1 MYFTQEDYRK
11 IEKWLLANS
20 KKDTQFVEAATPL
33 QGNETIAFVQNGKN
47 VKTSV
52 KDIVDQFFLL
62 GVSDFLN
69 ITDKYGEK
77 NITINQAIQLIPFRS
92 RKIGQVITFI
102 DEYGNWAIYQFQG
115 KALNQ
120 WNNTTLWIN
129 ILGSIVVSDVV
140 PDEEDITGVKDG
152 DKLILKFANK
162 KYDPEQ
168 WSGLGR
174 TYLRKNVTTVIDS
187 NTGQRRVTNL
197 LSQDMM
203 PAEDTIYILQY
214 DYDLNGQTVIIPDNS
229 VILFEGGTVS
239 NGNLNFVNTTLVAET
254 QVFKNVALEGK
265 ITNKVCTI
273 DWFSV
278 DKTGVTDES
287 KTIRSLFNIATDTV
301 IFSEGSYK
309 FSEVDIDFP
318 ATIRGIG
325 TVIFKP
331 VVKYPGLASALKRV
345 FTVNNQPYFILDNV
359 SIIGDTQ
366 FIYNNSYIGD
376 GLVLCNKVNKVK
388 ITNCVMGDTVS
399 GYPNPGPTPTTT
411 IGQLITGQDCNYF
424 EISHCEFY
432 NNEAFE
438 WINITMPTLERK
450 DLNVVFSDNYIHDYA
465 RGATPLLALCNR
477 LEINR
482 NIFERCYYT
491 GSLLNAHGMYVEFND
506 NIVRDSRMSSI
517 LDTSEWGE
525 YRSESV
531 TVENNDVECL
541 NAALV
546 ATLAANITI
555 RNNKCKCFNALVAMG
570 FYSNYTGKDTNTAN
584 GPTCET
590 VIIEGNDFDF
600 THYDIAYNLPTA
612 AYRAGVCVV
621 PVYTMGNL
629 LSIKNNK
636 FKFVQDDVMDR
647 RFFQIQN
654 MYNVDFS
661 NNNIDGIAK
670 SPNSGFYKALIQ
682 YSLTKSLTVPQLN
695 NICNRLTYENNT
707 NINITGAYFIFEL
720 VSQNIDWWRVD
731 YMSIVN
737 NRLDSTAYISTA
749 KGYIRRLNYEGN
761 QGQLYLLG
769 NNNAAIFK
777 VGGDSKIIQA
787 NNVGIMEKGNNYWM
801 NSNIIEVLQNCTLA
815 KYDLASAI
823 GTTIR
828 VGDTVTWSAGNQ
840 WQALSGVTLTDTP
853 IPSNSAGLPEE
864 SILQYLG
871 VYWVKVSP
879 TGGILLYSGIG
890 TTAQRPTLDYT
901 YRGSRY
907 VNTSEGNR
915 VQIWDGY
922 EWLNEDGTLTSKVS
936 II

>member
-1 MYFTQEDYRK
+1 MFFTQEDYRK

-20 KKDTQFVEAATPL
+20 VKDTEFAGASLPL
-33 QGNETIAFVQNGKN
+33 KGNETVVLVQNGKN
-47 VKTSV
+47 VKASV
-52 KDIVDQFFLL
+52 KDVVEQLFLL
-62 GVSDFLN
+62 GVSDFVN
-69 ITDKYGEK
+69 ITDKYGESY
-77 NITINQAIQLIPFRS
+77 ISLSQAIELIPYRS
-92 RKIGQVITFI
+92 RKIGQVVTFL
-102 DEYGNWAIYQFQG
+102 DDTGKWAMFQFQG
-115 KALNQ
+115 LRKNQ
-120 WNNTTLWIN
+120 WNTLSLWVDLID
-129 ILGSIVVSDVV
+129 LMKGMTVVDS
-140 PDEEDITGVKDG
+140 EDIVTETNSANQVS
-152 DKLILKFANK
+152 LKFADKVYNTAD
-162 KYDPEQ
+162 Y
-168 WSGLGR
+168 SGLGR
-174 TYLRKNVTTVIDS
+174 IYLRKNVVRVEDPVTGNIVTTNYLQQSMIS
-187 NTGQRRVTNL
+187 KEN
-197 LSQDMM
+197 
-203 PAEDTIYILQY
+203 TIYIIQY
-214 DYDLNGQTVIIPDNS
+214 DYNLNGQTIIVPDNS

-254 QVFKNVALEGK
+254 QVFKNVTLEGK

-331 VVKYPGLASALKRV
+331 VVKYLGLASALKRV

-376 GLVLCNKVNKVK
+376 GLILCNKVNKVK
-388 ITNCVMGDTVS
+388 ITDCVMGDTVS

-600 THYDIAYNLPTA
+600 THYDTSYNLPTG

-629 LSIKNNK
+629 LSIKDNK
-636 FKFVQDDVMDR
+636 FKFVQDDAMDR

-654 MYNVDFS
+654 MYNVDFT
-661 NNNIDGIAK
+661 NNSIDGIAK

-682 YSLTKSLTVPQLN
+682 YSLTQSQVVPHLN

-731 YMSIVN
+731 YMSVVN

-840 WQALSGVTLTDTP
+840 WQALSGVTLTDIP

-871 VYWVKVSP
+871 VYWVKVSS
-879 TGGILLYSGIG
+879 TGGVLLYSGIG

>member
-33 QGNETIAFVQNGKN
+33 KGNETVVLVQNGKN
-47 VKTSV
+47 VKASV
-52 KDIVDQFFLL
+52 KDVVEQLFLL
-62 GVSDFLN
+62 GVSDFVN
-69 ITDKYGEK
+69 ITDKYGESY
-77 NITINQAIQLIPFRS
+77 ISLSQAIELIPYRS
-92 RKIGQVITFI
+92 RKIGQVVTFL
-102 DEYGNWAIYQFQG
+102 DDTGKWAMFQFQG
-115 KALNQ
+115 LRKNQ
-120 WNNTTLWIN
+120 WNTLSLWVDLID
-129 ILGSIVVSDVV
+129 LMKGMTVVDS
-140 PDEEDITGVKDG
+140 EDIVTETNSANQVS
-152 DKLILKFANK
+152 LKFADKVYNTAD
-162 KYDPEQ
+162 Y
-168 WSGLGR
+168 SGLGR
-174 TYLRKNVTTVIDS
+174 IYLRKNVVRVEDPVTGNIVTTNYLQQSMIS
-187 NTGQRRVTNL
+187 KEN
-197 LSQDMM
+197 
-203 PAEDTIYILQY
+203 TIYIIQY
-214 DYDLNGQTVIIPDNS
+214 DYNLNGQTIIVPDNS

-254 QVFKNVALEGK
+254 QVFKNVTLEGK

-331 VVKYPGLASALKRV
+331 VVKYLGLASALKRV

-432 NNEAFE
+432 NNEVFE

-636 FKFVQDDVMDR
+636 FKFVQDDAMDR

-682 YSLTKSLTVPQLN
+682 YSLTKSLIVPQLN

-879 TGGILLYSGIG
+879 TGGVLLCSGIG
-890 TTAQRPTLDYT
+890 ATAQRPTLDYN

>member
-1 MYFTQEDYRK
+1 MFFTQEDYRK

-129 ILGSIVVSDVV
+129 VLGSIVVSDIVL
-140 PDEEDITGVKDG
+140 DGEDITGVKDG

-203 PAEDTIYILQY
+203 PTEDTIYILQY
-214 DYDLNGQTVIIPDNS
+214 DYDLNGQTIIVPDNS

-331 VVKYPGLASALKRV
+331 VVKYPRLASALKRV

-376 GLVLCNKVNKVK
+376 GLILCNKVNKVK
-388 ITNCVMGDTVS
+388 ITDCVMGDTVS

-438 WINITMPTLERK
+438 WINITMPTLGRK

-600 THYDIAYNLPTA
+600 TYYDIAYNLPTA
-612 AYRAGVCVV
+612 AYRAGVCVT

-636 FKFVQDDVMDR
+636 FKFVQDDAMDR

-682 YSLTKSLTVPQLN
+682 YSLTKSLIVPQLN

-801 NSNIIEVLQNCTLA
+801 NNNIIEVLQNCTLA
-815 KYDLASAI
+815 KYDLASSI

-853 IPSNSAGLPEE
+853 VPSNSVGLPEE

-879 TGGILLYSGIG
+879 TEGVLLYSGIG